1 MRRWVVLTLLRLAG
15 GLLLAA
21 IVWIMLVRLPAG
33 AAMRTIKNQ
42 PRAAGLAA
50 AQLAAAQ
57 NQLSDLP
64 LINNVTVGHP
74 DSFRNY
80 AGQVNTA
87 AKAIK
92 AIDIGNTC
100 PRHIIGLSRVVS
112 DTDKLSSDSCRVFEL
127 ARSDVQASNDLA
139 AYHAKVCGALI
150 NILDY
155 DPTADTAAFSL
166 GAADTSQ
173 RLQLAAQ
180 GLAKAKATLNSL
192 RGTYKDNTLTDII
205 DIVSS
210 LQQARDDLAK
220 TGDTANWIAAVSQAQ
235 AKIVDNQSKFWLSSS
250 SAAEARLNKDSNQ
263 FLKNQQ
269 AWSIL
274 SSKYRV

>member
-1 MRRWVVLTLLRLAG
+1 MRRWAALTLLRLAG
-15 GLLLAA
+15 GLLLVAV
-21 IVWIMLVRLPAG
+21 VWILLIRLPAG

-57 NQLSDLP
+57 NQLADLP
-64 LINNVTVGHP
+64 QISNVTAGQP

-80 AGQVNTA
+80 AGQVNKA

-100 PRHIIGLSRVVS
+100 PRHIIGFSRVVS
-112 DTDKLSSDSCRVFEL
+112 DTNKLSSDSCRVFEL
-127 ARSDVQASNDLA
+127 ARGDVQASNDLA

-155 DPTADTAAFSL
+155 DPTADTAVFSL
-166 GAADTSQ
+166 GTADTSQ

-180 GLAKAKATLNSL
+180 GLAKAKTTLNSL
-192 RGTYKDNTLTDII
+192 RGTYKDNSLTDII
-205 DIVSS
+205 DIISS

-235 AKIVDNQSKFWLSSS
+235 AKIINNRSKFWLSSS
-250 SAAEARLNKDSNQ
+250 RAAEARLNKDNDQ
-263 FLKNQQ
+263 FIKNQQ
-269 AWSIL
+269 TWLIL
-274 SSKYRV
+274 SSKYSV

>member
-1 MRRWVVLTLLRLAG
+1 MRRWAALTLLRLAG
-15 GLLLAA
+15 GLLLVAV
-21 IVWIMLVRLPAG
+21 VWILLIRLPAG

-57 NQLSDLP
+57 NQLADLP
-64 LINNVTVGHP
+64 QISNVTAGQP

-80 AGQVNTA
+80 AGQVNKA

-100 PRHIIGLSRVVS
+100 PRHIIGFSGVVS
-112 DTDKLSSDSCRVFEL
+112 DTNKLSSDSCRVFEL

-139 AYHAKVCGALI
+139 AYHAKVCGGLI

-155 DPTADTAAFSL
+155 DPTADTAVFSL
-166 GAADTSQ
+166 GTADTSQ

-180 GLAKAKATLNSL
+180 GLAKAKTTLNSL
-192 RGTYKDNTLTDII
+192 RGTYKDNSLTDII
-205 DIVSS
+205 DIISS
-210 LQQARDDLAK
+210 LQQARGSLAK
-220 TGDTANWIAAVSQAQ
+220 TGNTANWIAAVSQAQ
-235 AKIVDNQSKFWLSSS
+235 AKIINNRSKFWLSSS
-250 SAAEARLNKDSNQ
+250 RAAEARLNKDNDQ
-263 FLKNQQ
+263 FIKNQQ
-269 AWSIL
+269 TWLIL
-274 SSKYRV
+274 SSKYSV